1 MNKMRRPSR
10 RESLPGLLF
19 ASPALLWLVAFFAAP
34 LLAMVAVS
42 LREGTTG
49 QYGIGNFV
57 QVFTEKAY
65 TDALFNSLTLTAVVT
80 LASLALAYPL
90 AYSIASLRSARMQRL
105 ALTFAVLPFWTSYV
119 VRSYAWLLVLAPT
132 GPLNSVLLAIGLIHT
147 PLRLAYSTTATEI
160 GFVHFFIML
169 DTLTIYASLVQ
180 INPRLALAARDL
192 GASALRTFLSVTLPL
207 SVPGI
212 AVGAFLT
219 IVLCIGDYVTPQILG
234 GMRAIVL
241 PQTVMMQIQKH
252 LDLPMASAMSLV
264 LTVVMAL
271 AYLALYRFLK
281 TGEPGR

>member
-1 MNKMRRPSR
+1 MSEVTVRKVSEGMK
-10 RESLPGLLF
+10 GFLF
-19 ASPALLWLVAFFAAP
+19 TLPALAWLATFFATP
-34 LLAMVAVS
+34 LLAMIVIS
-42 LREGTTG
+42 LRDSATG
-49 QYGIGNFV
+49 QIGLGNFTRI
-57 QVFTEKAY
+57 FMEKSY
-65 TDALFNSLTLTAVVT
+65 ESALLNSVVLTATVT
-80 LASLALAYPL
+80 VASLLLAYPL
-90 AYSIASLRSARMQRL
+90 AYSIVTVLSRRMQRV

-132 GPLNSVLLAIGLIHT
+132 GFLNRLLLALGLIHT
-147 PLRLAYSTTATEI
+147 PLRLAYTPTATEI

-192 GASALRTFLSVTLPL
+192 GASSLRTFLTVTLPL

-219 IVLCIGDYVTPQILG
+219 IVLCLGDYVTPQILG

-264 LTVVMAL
+264 LTLIMAL
-271 AYLALYRFLK
+271 AYLGLRRFLDA
-281 TGEPGR
+281 GERSR

>member
-1 MNKMRRPSR
+1 MNKVATVSR

-19 ASPALLWLVAFFAAP
+19 VSPALLWLLAFFAAP
-34 LLAMVAVS
+34 LLAMIAVS
-42 LREGTTG
+42 LHDSATG

-80 LASLALAYPL
+80 LASLVLAYPL
-90 AYSIASLRSARMQRL
+90 AYSIASLRSARIQRL

-132 GPLNSVLLAIGLIHT
+132 GPLNAALMALGLIHT

-192 GASALRTFLSVTLPL
+192 GASALRTFLSITLPL

-264 LTVVMAL
+264 LTVIMAV
-271 AYLALYRFLK
+271 AYLALYRFLRPE
-281 TGEPGR
+281 EPGR

>member
-42 LREGTTG
+42 LRDGTTG

-180 INPRLALAARDL
+180 INPRLVLAARDL

>member
-1 MNKMRRPSR
+1 MNKVATVSR

-19 ASPALLWLVAFFAAP
+19 VSPALLWLLAFFAAP
-34 LLAMVAVS
+34 LLAMIAVS
-42 LREGTTG
+42 LHDSTTG

-80 LASLALAYPL
+80 LASLVLAYPL
-90 AYSIASLRSARMQRL
+90 AYSIASLRSARIQRL

-132 GPLNSVLLAIGLIHT
+132 GPLNAALMALGLIHT

-192 GASALRTFLSVTLPL
+192 GASALRTFLSITLPL

-264 LTVVMAL
+264 LTVIMAV
-271 AYLALYRFLK
+271 AYLALYRFLRPE
-281 TGEPGR
+281 EPGR

>member
-42 LREGTTG
+42 LRDGTTG

-80 LASLALAYPL
+80 LASLVLAYPL

-207 SVPGI
+207 SLPGI

-271 AYLALYRFLK
+271 AYLTLYRFLK

>member
-1 MNKMRRPSR
+1 MRRPSR

-42 LREGTTG
+42 LRDGTTG

-180 INPRLALAARDL
+180 INPRLVLAARDL